1 MNLAFSELRRTVTQ
15 LRERS
20 QHLERTDQLL
30 GYAWRCVTETQVSLT
45 YIFQDR
51 GNVLVSRDGK
61 VSRGSYQILDRANA
75 LLLEVDGETLLYKE
89 AFVDAAVLILYSDA
103 QQEQL
108 TILVNERLV
117 PDLDVQQYL
126 DATYLQP
133 MRAAAEEQRLA
144 ERHAALK
151 EASKKFEKRSLGLVN
166 GQELVVWLDRN
177 RQHDPVG

>member
-1 MNLAFSELRRTVTQ
+1 MNLALSELRRIITE

-30 GYAWRCVTETQVSLT
+30 GYAWRCVTETQVGLT
-45 YIFQDR
+45 YIFQDS

-61 VSRGSYQILDRANA
+61 VSRGTYQILDRADA
-75 LLLEVDGETLLYKE
+75 LLLEVDGETLLYKQ

-117 PDLDVQQYL
+117 PDLDVQQ
-126 DATYLQP
+126 
-133 MRAAAEEQRLA
+133 
-144 ERHAALK
+144 
-151 EASKKFEKRSLGLVN
+151 
-166 GQELVVWLDRN
+166 
-177 RQHDPVG
+177 